1 VASIEES
8 LRTLRDVQ
16 GVFGSFVISTS
27 GSVVSKDLPA
37 VFDNELLAEVGP
49 RITRFYETFASG
61 GEELDSVMLRYF
73 EHKLYL
79 RKLAWGFVGIL
90 SSIEVNLPALRMVGN
105 LVARKIDP
113 EVAAVTVSRPPTPRT
128 PSPPQVSSA
137 STRPP
142 SVAPTPPPP
151 PATRTAPPAPP
162 RPTPSP
168 PEARDSQQPT
178 SEHQVRMYRGR
189 RIDE

>member
-37 VFDNELLAEVGP
+37 VFDNELIAEVGP

-73 EHKLYL
+73 EHKLYV

-90 SSIEVNLPALRMVGN
+90 SGIEVNLPALRMVGN

-113 EVAAVTVSRPPTPRT
+113 EVAAATVSRPPTPRT
-128 PSPPQVSSA
+128 PSPPQVSPA
-137 STRPP
+137 STKPP
-142 SVAPTPPPP
+142 GPTPPPP
-151 PATRTAPPAPP
+151 PVSRTAPPTPP
-162 RPTPSP
+162 RPAAPP
-168 PEARDSQQPT
+168 PEAHDSKQPN

>member
-1 VASIEES
+1 MASIEES

-73 EHKLYL
+73 EHKLYV

-90 SSIEVNLPALRMVGN
+90 SGIEVNLPALRMVGN

-113 EVAAVTVSRPPTPRT
+113 EVAAATISRPPTPRT
-128 PSPPQVSSA
+128 PSPPQA
-137 STRPP
+137 APKPP
-142 SVAPTPPPP
+142 GPPPP
-151 PATRTAPPAPP
+151 PAPVARTIPPAPP
-162 RPTPSP
+162 RPAVAPG
-168 PEARDSQQPT
+168 AHDSQQPP
-178 SEHQVRMYRGR
+178 SEPQVRMYRGR
-189 RIDE
+189 RIEE